1 MNKTVIIQGSSRSDG
16 DTSKIVNY
24 IASNN
29 NFEVIDL
36 HTKNIGHYDYDYK
49 NEGDDFIEL
58 ITNII
63 ETYDTIIFVTPV
75 YWYSMSG
82 ILKVFFD
89 RISDIL
95 RTHKNTGRK
104 LRGKNMA
111 MISCSN
117 RDDLKEGF
125 TMPFVESANYLGMK
139 YLGSIHTYVEND
151 LIDDNMKLRIDEF
164 INMLKSTF

>member
-63 ETYDTIIFVTPV
+63 ETYDTII
-75 YWYSMSG
+75 
-82 ILKVFFD
+82 L
-89 RISDIL
+89 
-95 RTHKNTGRK
+95 
-104 LRGKNMA
+104 
-111 MISCSN
+111 
-117 RDDLKEGF
+117 
-125 TMPFVESANYLGMK
+125 
-139 YLGSIHTYVEND
+139 
-151 LIDDNMKLRIDEF
+151 
-164 INMLKSTF
+164 